1 MLRKFVFLVNPISGT
16 KSKQLLPDSILTA
29 AKQYGQKAEILPT
42 VASGDYTFV
51 KQKIEEEGITDVI
64 LCGGDGTV
72 NTVVQQLLHT
82 NVNFGIVPMGSGNG
96 LALTA
101 KIPRIMASALQIVF
115 TGTPKYIDAFSINQS
130 FACMLCGIGF
140 DAKVAHD
147 FAQQKKRGLFT
158 YAEQSIKNFFLA
170 KPYSFEIK
178 LPESTLQTEAFFI
191 SVANSNQFGN
201 QFTIAPR
208 ASLSDGLLDIVVVSK
223 MAKMRFPVSVL
234 LQVLGINALTDK
246 HALSKNG
253 ILYFQTDT
261 LKIKNIDS
269 APIHI
274 DGEPKE
280 TIKQLDIR
288 IIPQCFKLI
297 QPS

>member
-1 MLRKFVFLVNPISGT
+1 MRRKFIFLVNPISGT
-16 KSKQLLPDSILTA
+16 KSKQSLPDCILDA
-29 AKQYGQKAEILPT
+29 AKRYGQPIEILPT

-51 KQKIEEEGITDVI
+51 KQKIEEDRITDVI

-72 NTVVQQLLHT
+72 NTVVQQLLDT
-82 NVNFGIVPMGSGNG
+82 QVNFGIVPLGSGNG

-101 KIPRIMASALQIVF
+101 KIPKSLNKSLEIVF
-115 TGTPKYIDAFSINQS
+115 TGTPHYIDAFSVNQS

-147 FAQQKKRGLFT
+147 FALQKKRGLFT
-158 YAEQSIKNFFLA
+158 YAEQSLKNFFSA

-178 LPESTLQTEAFFI
+178 LPETTLQTEAFFI

-201 QFTIAPR
+201 QFTIAPK
-208 ASLSDGLLDIVVVSK
+208 ASLSDGLLDIVVVRK
-223 MAKMRFPVSVL
+223 MAKIKFPLSVL
-234 LQVLGINALTDK
+234 LQVLGVNALSDK
-246 HALSKNG
+246 NALAKNG
-253 ILYFQTDT
+253 VLYFQTDS
-261 LKIKNIDS
+261 LRIKNIDS

-280 TIKQLDIR
+280 TIKQMDIR
-288 IIPQCFKLI
+288 VIPRCFKLI
-297 QPS
+297 QPG

>member
-1 MLRKFVFLVNPISGT
+1 MLRKFIFLVNPISGT
-16 KSKQLLPDSILTA
+16 KSKQLLPDNILTA
-29 AKQYGQKAEILPT
+29 AKQYGQKVEILPT
-42 VASGDYTFV
+42 IASGDYKFV

-72 NTVVQQLLHT
+72 NTVVQQLLDTH
-82 NVNFGIVPMGSGNG
+82 VNFGIVPMGSGNG

-101 KIPRIMASALQIVF
+101 KIPRALNKALQIAF
-115 TGTPKYIDAFSINQS
+115 TGTPRYVDAFSINQS

-147 FAQQKKRGLFT
+147 FAQQEKRGLFT
-158 YAEQSIKNFFLA
+158 YAEQSIKNFFSA

-178 LPESTLQTEAFFI
+178 LPETTLQTEAFFI

-201 QFTIAPR
+201 QFTIAPQ
-208 ASLSDGLLDIVVVSK
+208 ASLSDGLLDIVIVSK
-223 MAKMRFPVSVL
+223 MAKVQFPVSVL
-234 LQVLGINALTDK
+234 MQVLGINALVDK
-246 HALSKNG
+246 KMLTKKG
-253 ILYFQTDT
+253 IMYFQTDA

-280 TIKQLDIR
+280 TIKQLDVR

-297 QPS
+297 QPN

>member
-1 MLRKFVFLVNPISGT
+1 MRRKFIFLVNPISGT
-16 KSKQLLPDSILTA
+16 KSKQSLPDSILIA
-29 AKQYGQKAEILPT
+29 AKQYEQRVEILPT

-51 KQKIEEEGITDVI
+51 KQKIEEDNITDVI

-82 NVNFGIVPMGSGNG
+82 NVNFGIVPLGSGNG

-101 KIPRIMASALQIVF
+101 KIPKLLARALEIVF
-115 TGTPKYIDAFSINQS
+115 TGTPQYIDAFSINQS

-147 FAQQKKRGLFT
+147 FALQKKRGLFT
-158 YAEQSIKNFFLA
+158 YAEQSLKNFFSA
-170 KPYSFEIK
+170 RPYSFEIK
-178 LPESTLQTEAFFI
+178 LPETTLQTEAFFI

-208 ASLSDGLLDIVVVSK
+208 ASLSDGLLDIVVVRK
-223 MAKMRFPVSVL
+223 MAKMQFPLSVL
-234 LQVLGINALTDK
+234 LQVLGVNALSDK
-246 HALSKNG
+246 NALAKNG
-253 ILYFQTDT
+253 VLYFQTDS

-280 TIKQLDIR
+280 TIKQMDIR
-288 IIPQCFKLI
+288 VIPRCFKLI
-297 QPS
+297 QPR

>member
-1 MLRKFVFLVNPISGT
+1 MRRKFIFLVNPISGT
-16 KSKQLLPDSILTA
+16 KSKRSLPESILAA
-29 AKQYGQKAEILPT
+29 AKQYGQQVEILPT

-51 KQKIEEEGITDVI
+51 KQKIEEDRVTDVV

-72 NTVVQQLLHT
+72 NTVVQQLLNT
-82 NVNFGIVPMGSGNG
+82 SVNFGIVPLGSGNG

-101 KIPRIMASALQIVF
+101 KIPKLLNKALEIAF
-115 TGTPKYIDAFSINQS
+115 TGTPQFIDAFSINQS

-147 FAQQKKRGLFT
+147 FALQKKRGLFT
-158 YAEQSIKNFFLA
+158 YAEQSLKNFFSA

-178 LPESTLQTEAFFI
+178 LSETTLQTEAFFI

-208 ASLSDGLLDIVVVSK
+208 ASLSDGLLDIVVVRK
-223 MAKMRFPVSVL
+223 MAKMQFPLSVL
-234 LQVLGINALTDK
+234 WQVLGVNALSDK
-246 HALSKNG
+246 NALAKNG
-253 ILYFQTDT
+253 VLYFQTDS

-280 TIKQLDIR
+280 TIKQMDIR
-288 IIPQCFKLI
+288 VIPRCFKLI
-297 QPS
+297 QPV